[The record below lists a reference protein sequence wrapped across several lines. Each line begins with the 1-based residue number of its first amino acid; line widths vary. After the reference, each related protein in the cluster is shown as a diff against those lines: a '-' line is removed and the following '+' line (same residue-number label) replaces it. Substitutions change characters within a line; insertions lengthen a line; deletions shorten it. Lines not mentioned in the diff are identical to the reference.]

1 MTQDIIALSLV
12 AGAAV
17 YLGLKVLARF
27 RAKAGCAGGCG
38 CAVAQPPAP
47 ATTARRAL
55 PVVRR

>member
-17 YLGLKVLARF
+17 YLGLKGLARF

-38 CAVAQPPAP
+38 CAATQTPAP
-47 ATTARRAL
+47 ATTTRRAL
-55 PVVRR
+55 PVLRR